1 MLVTKISG
9 KHTYSQDRY
18 DLEIKLTELATKRDN
33 QIQYCRQF
41 NLLWSRV
48 EVLFVKL
55 QICIVKRVLFLKS
68 HSFLTLNICR
78 LWFTSFSINCL
89 PIYFKENSKFKNEK
103 KNAWDSSR
111 FKIVSY
117 EKSVVAAR
125 STTAWLRSA
134 CLQCL
139 PTEHGGFVDIDANR

>member
-33 QIQYCRQF
+33 QNQYCRQF

-68 HSFLTLNICR
+68 HSFLTLNIC
-78 LWFTSFSINCL
+78 
-89 PIYFKENSKFKNEK
+89 
-103 KNAWDSSR
+103 
-111 FKIVSY
+111 
-117 EKSVVAAR
+117 
-125 STTAWLRSA
+125 
-134 CLQCL
+134 
-139 PTEHGGFVDIDANR
+139 